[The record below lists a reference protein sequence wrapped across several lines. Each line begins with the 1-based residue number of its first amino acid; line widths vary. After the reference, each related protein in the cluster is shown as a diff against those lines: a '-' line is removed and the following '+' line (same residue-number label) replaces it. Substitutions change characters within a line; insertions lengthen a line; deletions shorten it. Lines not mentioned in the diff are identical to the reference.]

1 MLGFVLGSALLWN
14 AKSQRPPKLLDSFSP
29 DRISWKRMDQDQQKA
44 HQKLQMA
51 MALIDNARA
60 AQHDGDLERAIK
72 LYEDSL
78 EILPTAEGYT
88 YLAWA
93 LSLEGQLDEAI
104 AYCHRAIEID
114 PEFGNPYNDIG
125 SYLMQRDQLS
135 DAIPW
140 LERAKVA
147 ARYEPKH
154 YPYMNLGKIYAAR
167 GELKRAIVEFRGAA
181 ANVPEGDDA
190 RGIVWGLEQAIDHLE
205 RKLN

>member
-1 MLGFVLGSALLWN
+1 
-14 AKSQRPPKLLDSFSP
+14 
-29 DRISWKRMDQDQQKA
+29 MDQDQQKA

-51 MALIDNARA
+51 MALIDDARD
-60 AQHDGDLERAIK
+60 AQHGGDLERAIK

-93 LSLEGQLDEAI
+93 LSMEGQLDEAI
-104 AYCHRAIEID
+104 GYCHRAIEID

-125 SYLMQRDQLS
+125 VYLMLRDQLS

-167 GELKRAIVEFRGAA
+167 GELKRAIIEFRGAV
-181 ANVPEGDDA
+181 ANLPEGDDA
-190 RGIVWGLEQAIDHLE
+190 RRKVWDLEHAIDHLE